1 MASRIVTILLSVAF
15 TFGLAACKEDPKK
28 AAAERL
34 AAERAKKKEL
44 AIKQYQ
50 TLIEKYPNSPQAEKA
65 KERLRAL
72 GPAATPKKK

>member
-1 MASRIVTILLSVAF
+1 MALRIVTIPLLAVLTLA
-15 TFGLAACKEDPKK
+15 LAACKEDPKK

-50 TLIEKYPNSPQAEKA
+50 ALIEKYPNSPQAEKA
-65 KERLRAL
+65 RERLRAL
-72 GPAATPKKK
+72 APAATPKKK